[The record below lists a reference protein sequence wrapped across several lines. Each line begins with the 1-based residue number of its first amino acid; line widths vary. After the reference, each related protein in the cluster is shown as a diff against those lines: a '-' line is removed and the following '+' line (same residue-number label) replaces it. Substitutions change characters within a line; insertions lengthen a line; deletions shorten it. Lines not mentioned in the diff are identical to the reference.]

1 MPCFHPNV
9 SLEIGLQ
16 TRSQPYGGRMGR
28 VKEGHQGRFVV
39 TATTTTASA
48 LVVLTVQGW
57 QRQKFEGWKVVEGQE
72 AVSLGLLAV

>member
-1 MPCFHPNV
+1 
-9 SLEIGLQ
+9 
-16 TRSQPYGGRMGR
+16 MGR

-57 QRQKFEGWKVVEGQE
+57 QRQQFEGWKVVEGQE
-72 AVSLGLLAV
+72 TVSLGLLAV